1 MHGVTVC
8 VYRLLHH
15 LWTLLCPMV
24 LYSQYPDQSGV
35 DAVILFT
42 EPHPVLSLTHS
53 LSIHPDLAGEGDVSM
68 FRFENSNIQTRRNE
82 LDGGRE

>member
-1 MHGVTVC
+1 
-8 VYRLLHH
+8 
-15 LWTLLCPMV
+15 MV

-35 DAVILFT
+35 HAVILFT
-42 EPHPVLSLTHS
+42 EPHPVLSLT
-53 LSIHPDLAGEGDVSM
+53 IHPDLAGEGDVSM